1 MSYIQNIDVKRGFA
15 RILAENAKPLF
26 GFTASAANR
35 ISIVG
40 ESAELRLITLGSLSL
55 FSIRTCCFAMVFGS
69 LCCSESVCAQGGVCR
84 LRGSVTDVTGAAIPG
99 AAVTLTPDMPA
110 TGLIQI
116 AASAAGTF
124 EACSAPASGYTVS
137 VTAEGFAKAS
147 EHVKLPAKALALVL
161 GVAGAS
167 DEATVTAGENDKV
180 EVDPSAVGTGMAL
193 SEKQIADI
201 PLNGRSFTDT
211 LSIAPGVVPISSA
224 QPNAVVMSG
233 VASTPPSGDLDIG
246 ALSVSGQRE
255 TSNAFRVNG
264 ANVQEDVNM
273 GVAVVPTL
281 DSIGDLQVLTAAMDA
296 KYGNQS
302 GGQILVTTKSG
313 SDSLHG
319 SVYDYFRNTALDARN
334 YFSLTRAP
342 FHQNQFGGTLGG
354 SIARA
359 KTYFFVDYQGTR
371 QTQGI
376 DTGLIAVPS
385 AADRMGDLGDLTSE
399 LTGSVS
405 GSYFAGLLTQKLGY
419 AVTQGEPYYT
429 AGCATSTC
437 VFPNGQIPASA
448 FSAPAQHLLQYI
460 PTPNDGS
467 SEFSTSS
474 YAQKVRDDKG
484 AVRLDRETR
493 VGQLS
498 GYYFADD
505 YTLLNPYPTGQ
516 GGATVPGFNA
526 ENDGRAQLFN
536 INLTSAIRTKW
547 MNQAHASY
555 MRNAAAVGQPIG
567 GVGISLASQGFVTG
581 SGTSGIVPQN
591 PSIEGVENVTFNDF
605 VLGVDVTSLFQAE
618 NIYEGT
624 DDVTRVAGRHTLAFG
639 VSYHA
644 DEINTHPGVYDNGS
658 FSFTGSETGSD
669 FADFLLGID
678 SSYTQGHGLSFYNR
692 NHYLGLYAQD
702 KFDVS
707 SRLTLSYGLR
717 YDVLPPWSE
726 KYNQLLTLDPN
737 EQSVVFPN
745 APKGILFPGD
755 PGVPK
760 TLSPTRYANFAP
772 RVSAAWTPKNGTV
785 VRGGYGLYYTA
796 FEGLSAGI
804 MSGNPPYGFT
814 DTSAAPTLFDEPFV
828 TAATG
833 VSVGQRF
840 PLQQVSF
847 GASPSHPNT
856 SVNWANFEP
865 LTGIPAFAK
874 DNVTPYAENYNLA
887 IEHSLGEHTSL
898 TASYV
903 GTQSHHLLVIQE
915 VNPGNPALCLA
926 LSQPSEVATG
936 SATCGPFGESSSY
949 TSASGTVYQGTRSAF
964 GPAFGSVNLQ
974 RTIANAHDN
983 ALEVSA
989 RHVSRS
995 LYLQVGY
1002 TWSKSIDQSSSLAEA
1017 VYPAVVPGGAGASRG
1032 LSAFDL
1038 THNFVASYRYTLPV
1052 AEALR
1057 LHEHER
1063 LTGGWQV
1070 SGLTR
1075 FSTGLPVTLI
1085 NNNDTSLLG
1094 TQPNGINNNGVD
1106 EPAYTPGNLDL
1117 LRHPRGTDSAF
1128 NTGLFA
1134 LPALG
1139 TLGNARRR
1147 FFYGPGADNTDLAV
1161 TKETPFARGSVEIR
1175 AEAFNVFNHSQFFS
1189 PAAVNGNISSTAFGQ
1204 FQTASPPRLMQVAAR
1219 ISF

>member
-1 MSYIQNIDVKRGFA
+1 
-15 RILAENAKPLF
+15 
-26 GFTASAANR
+26 
-35 ISIVG
+35 
-40 ESAELRLITLGSLSL
+40 
-55 FSIRTCCFAMVFGS
+55 
-69 LCCSESVCAQGGVCR
+69 
-84 LRGSVTDVTGAAIPG
+84 VTDATGAAIPE
-99 AAVTLTPDMPA
+99 AAVTLTPDGVGA
-110 TGLIQI
+110 GSGLIQI
-116 AASAAGTF
+116 TSSAAGAF
-124 EACSAPASGYTVS
+124 EACDAPAAGYTLGV
-137 VTAEGFAKAS
+137 AAAGFAKVN
-147 EHVKLPAKALALVL
+147 EHVEIPAAKSLTVVL
-161 GVAGAS
+161 GVASAA
-167 DEATVTAGENDKV
+167 DEATVTAGQNDKL
-180 EVDPSAVGTGMAL
+180 ETDPTEVGTGLAL
-193 SEKQIADI
+193 GARQIADI

-211 LSIAPGVVPISSA
+211 LAIAPGVVPISSA

-246 ALSVSGQRE
+246 GLSVSGQRE
-255 TSNAFRVNG
+255 TSNAFRVNA

-281 DSIGDLQVLTAAMDA
+281 DSIADLQVLTAAMDA

-313 SDSLHG
+313 SDALHG
-319 SVYDYFRNTALDARN
+319 SAYDYFRNTALDARN

-342 FHQNQFGGTLGG
+342 FHQNQFGGTVGG
-354 SIARA
+354 PIARSS
-359 KTYFFVDYQGTR
+359 TYLFVDYQGTR

-385 AADRMGDLGDLTSE
+385 AADRRGDLGDVASE

-405 GSYFAGLLTQKLGY
+405 GSYFAGLLSQKVGY
-419 AVTQGEPYYT
+419 TVTQGEPYY
-429 AGCATSTC
+429 ASGCISTSTC
-437 VFPNGQIPASA
+437 VFPYGVIPRSA
-448 FSAPAQHLLQYI
+448 FSAPAEKLMQYI
-460 PTPNDGS
+460 PLPMDGA

-484 AVRLDRETR
+484 AVRLDRETL

-526 ENDGRAQLFN
+526 ENDGRAQLFSV
-536 INLTSAIRTKW
+536 NLTSAIGSKW
-547 MNQAHASY
+547 VNQAHASY
-555 MRNAAAVGQPIG
+555 MRNAAEVGQPIG
-567 GVGISLASQGFVTG
+567 GVGVSLASQGFVTG

-591 PSIEGVENVTFNDF
+591 SSIEGVENVIFNDF
-605 VLGVDVTSLFQAE
+605 TLGVDVTSLIQAE
-618 NIYEGT
+618 NIYEVT
-624 DDVTRVAGRHTLAFG
+624 DDGTRVAGRHTLAFG
-639 VSYHA
+639 VGFHT

-678 SSYTQGHGLSFYNR
+678 SSYTQGHGQYFYNR

-702 KFDVS
+702 KYDVTGK
-707 SRLTLSYGLR
+707 LTVSYGLR

-760 TLSPTRYANFAP
+760 TLSPTRYTNFAP
-772 RVSAAWTPKNGTV
+772 RVSAAWTPRKGIV
-785 VRGGYGLYYTA
+785 VRSGYGLYYTA

-814 DTSAAPTLFDEPFV
+814 DTSAAPTLFDQPFV

-840 PLQQVSF
+840 PLQQVAF
-847 GASPSHPNT
+847 GASPSHPNR

-874 DNVTPYAENYNLA
+874 NNVTPYAENYNFT
-887 IEHSLGEHTSL
+887 IEHSIGEHTSL

-915 VNPGNPALCLA
+915 VNPGSPALCLA
-926 LSQPSEVATG
+926 LSQPSQVAAG
-936 SATCGPFGESSSY
+936 SATCGPFGESSTY
-949 TSASGTVYQGTRSAF
+949 TAANGTVYQGTRSAF
-964 GPAFGSVNLQ
+964 NSSFGSVNLQ
-974 RTIANAHDN
+974 RTIANAHDH
-983 ALEVSA
+983 ALELSA

-995 LYLQVGY
+995 LYLQAGY

-1017 VYPAVVPGGAGASRG
+1017 VYPEVAPSGAGASRG

-1052 AEALR
+1052 ASLLR
-1057 LHEHER
+1057 VRGHER
-1063 LTGGWQV
+1063 WTNGWQV

-1075 FSTGLPVTLI
+1075 FSSGLPVTLV

-1106 EPAYTPGNLDL
+1106 EPEYTPGNLEL
-1117 LRHPRGTDSAF
+1117 LRHPRGSVAAF
-1128 NTGLFA
+1128 NTGLFS

-1147 FFYGPGADNTDLAV
+1147 FFYGPGADNTDLALA
-1161 TKETPFARGSVEIR
+1161 KETPLEHGELEVR
-1175 AEAFNVFNHSQFFS
+1175 AEAFNGLNHSQFFS
-1189 PAAVNGNISSTAFGQ
+1189 PAAVNGNLSSTAFGQ
-1204 FQTASPPRLMQVAAR
+1204 FQTAAAPRLMQVALR
-1219 ISF
+1219 FSF

>member
-1 MSYIQNIDVKRGFA
+1 
-15 RILAENAKPLF
+15 
-26 GFTASAANR
+26 
-35 ISIVG
+35 
-40 ESAELRLITLGSLSL
+40 
-55 FSIRTCCFAMVFGS
+55 MV
-69 LCCSESVCAQGGVCR
+69 VDA
-84 LRGSVTDVTGAAIPG
+84 TGAGIAG
-99 AAVTLTPDMPA
+99 ATVTLTPDAPA
-110 TGLIQI
+110 TGLVQI
-116 AASAAGTF
+116 TASPTGVF
-124 EACSAPASGYTVS
+124 EACDSPPAGYTLNGK
-137 VTAEGFAKAS
+137 ADGFASAS
-147 EHVKLPAKALALVL
+147 QHVLVPSKALVIVL

-167 DEATVTAGENDKV
+167 DVATVTANENDKV
-180 EVDPSAVGTGMAL
+180 EVDPNAVGTGLAL
-193 SEKQIADI
+193 GERQIADI

-211 LSIAPGVVPISSA
+211 LAIAPGVVPIGSA

-255 TSNAFRVNG
+255 TSNAFRVNA

-281 DSIGDLQVLTAAMDA
+281 DSIADLQVLTAAMDA

-302 GGQILVTTKSG
+302 GGQVLVTTKSG
-313 SDSLHG
+313 GDALHG

-342 FHQNQFGGTLGG
+342 FHQNQFGGTVGG
-354 SIARA
+354 SIPRVR
-359 KTYFFVDYQGTR
+359 TYFFVDYQGTR

-376 DTGLIAVPS
+376 DSGLIAVPS
-385 AADRMGDLGDLTSE
+385 SADRTGDLSDQASA

-419 AVTQGEPYYT
+419 AVSQGEPYYA
-429 AGCATSTC
+429 AGCTIATC
-437 VFPNGQIPASA
+437 VFPGATIPANA
-448 FSAPAQHLLQYI
+448 FSSPAQHLLQYI
-460 PTPNDGS
+460 PAPNVGA

-484 AVRLDRETR
+484 AVRLDRETG

-505 YTLLNPYPTGQ
+505 YLLIDPYPTGQ

-526 ENDGRAQLFN
+526 RNDGRAQLFSV
-536 INLTSAIRTKW
+536 NLTSAIGSKW
-547 MNQAHASY
+547 TNQAHASY
-555 MRNAAAVGQPIG
+555 MRNAASVGTPMG

-581 SGTSGIVPQN
+581 TGTLGILPQN
-591 PSIEGVENVTFNDF
+591 PAIEGVENLIFNDF
-605 VLGVDVTSLFQAE
+605 TLGVDVTSLFQAE

-624 DDVTRVAGRHTLAFG
+624 DDVTRIAGRHTLAFG
-639 VSYHA
+639 VGFHA

-702 KFDVS
+702 KFAATPK
-707 SRLTLSYGLR
+707 LTVSYGLR
-717 YDVLPPWSE
+717 WDVLPPWSE
-726 KYNQLLTLDPN
+726 KYNQLLSLDPN

-772 RVSAAWTPKNGTV
+772 RVSAAWTPRHGTV
-785 VRGGYGLYYTA
+785 VRGGYGLYYSA
-796 FEGLSAGI
+796 FEGVSAGI
-804 MSGNPPYGFT
+804 MSGNPPYGVS
-814 DTSAAPTLFDEPFV
+814 DTSGAPTLFDEPFV

-833 VSVGQRF
+833 ASVGQRF
-840 PLQQVSF
+840 PLQQVAF
-847 GASPSHPNT
+847 GASPAHPNT
-856 SVNWANFEP
+856 SVNWANFTP
-865 LTGIPAFAK
+865 ITGIPAFAK
-874 DNVTPYAENYNLA
+874 NNVTPYAENYNLA
-887 IEHSLGEHTSL
+887 IEHSVDEHLSL
-898 TASYV
+898 TAIYV
-903 GTQSHHLLVIQE
+903 GTQAHHLLVLQE

-926 LSQPSEVATG
+926 LSQASEVASG
-936 SATCGPFGESSSY
+936 SATCGPFGESSAY
-949 TSASGTVYQGTRSAF
+949 TAANGTVYQGTRAPF
-964 GPAFGSVNLQ
+964 GPAFGGLTLQ
-974 RTIANAHDN
+974 QTIANAHDN

-989 RHVSRS
+989 QHVSRS
-995 LYLQVGY
+995 LYLQIGY

-1017 VYPAVVPGGAGASRG
+1017 VYPEVVPGGAGASRA

-1038 THNFVASYRYTLPV
+1038 THNFVASYRYALPV
-1052 AEALR
+1052 ARALR
-1057 LHEHER
+1057 LHGHER
-1063 LTGGWQV
+1063 WTGGWQV

-1106 EPAYTPGNLDL
+1106 EPAYTPGKLEL
-1117 LRHPRGTDSAF
+1117 LRHPRGTEPAF
-1128 NTGLFA
+1128 HTGLFS

-1147 FFYGPGADNTDLAV
+1147 FFYGPGADNTDFAL
-1161 TKETPFARGSVEIR
+1161 TKQTRLEHGSLEIR
-1175 AEAFNVFNHSQFFS
+1175 AEEFNVFNHSQFFS
-1189 PAAVNGNISSTAFGQ
+1189 PAAVNGDISSTAFGQ

-1219 ISF
+1219 FSF

>member
-1 MSYIQNIDVKRGFA
+1 M
-15 RILAENAKPLF
+15 
-26 GFTASAANR
+26 
-35 ISIVG
+35 
-40 ESAELRLITLGSLSL
+40 
-55 FSIRTCCFAMVFGS
+55 FGS
-69 LCCSESVCAQGGVCR
+69 FVCSESVCAQGGVCR
-84 LRGSVTDVTGAAIPG
+84 LRGTVTDATGAAIGG
-99 AAVTLTPDMPA
+99 AAVTLSPDA
-110 TGLIQI
+110 AGSGLIQI
-116 AASAAGTF
+116 TASAAGAF
-124 EACSAPASGYTVS
+124 EACDAPASGYTAS
-137 VTAEGFAKAS
+137 VTAAGFAGAS
-147 EHVKLPAKALALVL
+147 EHVEVPAVKALTIVL
-161 GVAGAS
+161 GVASAS
-167 DEATVTAGENDKV
+167 DVATVTAAENDKV
-180 EVDPSAVGTGMAL
+180 EVDPASVGTGLAL
-193 SEKQIADI
+193 NEKQIADI

-211 LSIAPGVVPISSA
+211 LAIAPGVVPISSA

-255 TSNAFRVNG
+255 TSNAFRVNA

-273 GVAVVPTL
+273 GVAVVPTI
-281 DSIGDLQVLTAAMDA
+281 DSIADLQVLTAAMDA

-313 SDSLHG
+313 SDALHG
-319 SVYDYFRNTALDARN
+319 SAFDYFRNTALDARN

-342 FHQNQFGGTLGG
+342 FHQNQFGGTVGG
-354 SIARA
+354 LIARLQ
-359 KTYFFVDYQGTR
+359 TYFFVDYQGTR

-385 AADRMGDLGDLTSE
+385 AADRTGNLGDVSSE

-405 GSYFAGLLTQKLGY
+405 GSYFAGLLSQRLGY
-419 AVTQGEPYYT
+419 TVTQGEPYDASGCVST
-429 AGCATSTC
+429 AAC
-437 VFPNGQIPASA
+437 VFPSGVIPSAA
-448 FSAPAQHLLQYI
+448 FSSPAQHLLPYI
-460 PTPNDGS
+460 PSPNDGS

-484 AVRLDRETR
+484 AVRLDRET
-493 VGQLS
+493 VAGQLS

-526 ENDGRAQLFN
+526 ENDGRAQLFSA
-536 INLTSAIRTKW
+536 NLTSAIHSKW

-567 GVGISLASQGFVTG
+567 GVGVSLASQGFVTG
-581 SGTSGIVPQN
+581 SGTTGIVPQN
-591 PSIEGVENVTFNDF
+591 AAIEGVENVIFNDF
-605 VLGVDVTSLFQAE
+605 TLGVDVTSLFQAE

-639 VSYHA
+639 VGFHA
-644 DEINTHPGVYDNGS
+644 DEINNHPGVYDNGS

-678 SSYTQGHGLSFYNR
+678 SSYTQGHGQYFYNR

-702 KFDVS
+702 KFDVTPK
-707 SRLTLSYGLR
+707 LTVSYGLR

-726 KYNQLLTLDPN
+726 KYNQLLTLDPS

-772 RVSAAWTPKNGTV
+772 RISAAWTPRNGTV

-814 DTSAAPTLFDEPFV
+814 DTSAAPTLFDQPFV

-840 PLQQVSF
+840 PLQTVAF
-847 GASPSHPNT
+847 GASPGHPNT
-856 SVNWANFEP
+856 SVDWANFEP

-874 DNVTPYAENYNLA
+874 DNVTPYAENYNFA
-887 IEHSLGEHTSL
+887 VEHSFGEHDSV

-915 VNPGNPALCLA
+915 VNPGDPELCLA
-926 LSQPSEVATG
+926 LSQPSEVAAN
-936 SATCGPFGESSSY
+936 SATCGAFGESSSY
-949 TSASGTVYQGTRSAF
+949 TAANGTVYQGTRSAF
-964 GPAFGSVNLQ
+964 NSSFGSVNLQ

-983 ALEVSA
+983 ALELSA

-1017 VYPAVVPGGAGASRG
+1017 VYPQAVPGGAGASRG

-1038 THNFVASYRYTLPV
+1038 THNFVASYRYTLPL
-1052 AEALR
+1052 AAALR
-1057 LHEHER
+1057 VHGHER
-1063 LTGGWQV
+1063 WTSGWQV

-1075 FSTGLPVTLI
+1075 FSSGLPVTLI

-1106 EPAYTPGNLDL
+1106 EPEYTPGNLAL
-1117 LRHPRGTDSAF
+1117 LRHPRGSDSAF
-1128 NTGLFA
+1128 NTGLFS

-1161 TKETPFARGSVEIR
+1161 AKETRLERGSLEVR
-1175 AEAFNVFNHSQFFS
+1175 AEAFNVLNHSQFFS

-1204 FQTASPPRLMQVAAR
+1204 FQTASPPRLMQVAVR
-1219 ISF
+1219 FSF